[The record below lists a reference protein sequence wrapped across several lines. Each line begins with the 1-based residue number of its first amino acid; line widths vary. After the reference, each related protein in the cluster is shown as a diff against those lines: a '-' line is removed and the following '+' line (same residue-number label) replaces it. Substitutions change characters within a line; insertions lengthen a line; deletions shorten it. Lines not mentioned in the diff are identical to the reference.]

1 MFLIHSTNVRLLS
14 DMSQNIV
21 LIFLKIFY
29 KIYSGIIP
37 DFFSNNLIEI
47 ITIIDPVFWQEIAA
61 ALISM
66 RLYGLHRSEPQTASS
81 DKKNSTRTSQ
91 PRCYTY
97 MKIQKVLISHIKEIF
112 SSLIIIII
120 LCIELILCIVV
131 KVSVELN
138 PFFSIG
144 HTLFDKLIIC
154 PRK

>member
-1 MFLIHSTNVRLLS
+1 
-14 DMSQNIV
+14 MSQNIV

-81 DKKNSTRTSQ
+81 DKKIAPELHSPDATQNA
-91 PRCYTY
+91 YG
-97 MKIQKVLISHIKEIF
+97 KILETKNYIVLM
-112 SSLIIIII
+112 L
-120 LCIELILCIVV
+120 V
-131 KVSVELN
+131 
-138 PFFSIG
+138 
-144 HTLFDKLIIC
+144 
-154 PRK
+154 